1 MIIQYDYRQLDMVS
15 YFCSSSI
22 RLGQF
27 YCPLIKSNSLSLRAE
42 RLSAQGAGREG
53 LPTVGTQ
60 FIAIKGRDQISIIW
74 SASDQIEPI
83 EGLGYPRP
91 LSDNWPQYQ
100 LSQKIYEQGLKSSG
114 QEEVWG
120 SANAMP
126 VNIVEINCCWTEQFR
141 VKSWCLAIFLESLQY
156 RQMDTQQCF
165 PLLQTVF
172 IKCRMQKHLFI

>member
-42 RLSAQGAGREG
+42 GLSAQGAGREG
-53 LPTVGTQ
+53 LPTVGTE
-60 FIAIKGRDQISIIW
+60 FIAIKRRDQISIIW

-91 LSDNWPQYQ
+91 LSDNWPNIN
-100 LSQKIYEQGLKSSG
+100 SARKCEIYEQGLKSSR
-114 QEEVWG
+114 QEKLWG
-120 SANAMP
+120 PAMP
-126 VNIVEINCCWTEQFR
+126 CQLLTLLMDRTIEREKLKFW
-141 VKSWCLAIFLESLQY
+141 WFL
-156 RQMDTQQCF
+156 
-165 PLLQTVF
+165 
-172 IKCRMQKHLFI
+172 